1 MAFKAKMRTNFRNMK
16 DQDYFVSLHH
26 KIKLDKNIPAIGT
39 LHQEYL
45 ELLSGATGVLMPKY
59 FSPVRY
65 RKVSSI
71 ATNHFPNLSPRYSYR
86 GKAEQIKLFGR
97 YGFNYP
103 ETTVYNTPKSA
114 HKALNRNNI
123 SFDRPFVLKG
133 DKGGGGSQV
142 FPIKGK
148 SDFRHYLDHLHP
160 EEPVL
165 LQEWIQNDGMDLRIV
180 MVGDIIK
187 SYFRIG
193 SDSFYNNIS
202 KGAEISYD
210 LYPEKQKLGIKM
222 VNQLSS
228 KENINLA
235 AFDVM
240 FAPSGSP
247 YFLEI
252 NFLFGT
258 KGLGGSR
265 GYEKI
270 FRQAINNWMDKLK
283 KSP

>member
-1 MAFKAKMRTNFRNMK
+1 MT
-16 DQDYFVSLHH
+16 DHEYFVSLHH
-26 KIKLDKNIPAIGT
+26 KIKLDKNLPAIGY
-39 LHQEYL
+39 LDREYK

-65 RKVSSI
+65 KKISSI
-71 ATNHFPNLSPRYSYR
+71 APNHFPNLSPRYSYR
-86 GKAEQIKLFGR
+86 GKADQIHLFSK
-97 YGFNYP
+97 YGFNHP
-103 ETTVYNTPKSA
+103 ETCIYNTPKSA
-114 HKALNRNNI
+114 QKALNRNNI

-148 SDFRHYLDHLHP
+148 TDFKYYIKQLHP

-165 LQEWIQNDGMDLRIV
+165 LQDWIPNDGMDLRIV
-180 MVGDIIK
+180 IVGDIIK

-202 KGAEISYD
+202 KGADISYH
-210 LYPEKQKLGIKM
+210 LYPEKQKQGIRM
-222 VNQLSS
+222 VKQLAG
-228 KENINLA
+228 KEDINLA

-240 FAPSGSP
+240 FDPSGKP
-247 YFLEI
+247 FFLEI

-265 GYEKI
+265 GYDQI
-270 FRQAINNWMDKLK
+270 FRQAISNWMNKLK
-283 KSP
+283 KYPDPLPVQT